1 MSNWIK
7 ISNSGLIEEEALTLL
22 GASSKRNDSSKIGM
36 FGSGNKYALAFFKR
50 NNIDIRIFSG
60 KNEIEIDLVEK
71 NFKNKTFKVLSIN
84 GKETSITTEF
94 GPKWKLWQAVREIYC
109 NSLDEGNSSLSFVD
123 GINPKDEETH
133 FYIRNTSDLQ
143 SLIDDFDKYF
153 SQRREVLY
161 KSFTGSK
168 ILRKLEGDSE
178 LRLYRKGILCF
189 ESDKD
194 SIFDYDFI
202 NLNLDE
208 NRLVIDHY
216 TISNKIWDL
225 IFTCNNKKIIREF
238 LTYSYRDGFIES
250 DQSVIGKP
258 DVKLISSTFEEV
270 LREKPIATVSL
281 SGLLSLEEKLNC
293 WMLPDHIFDAIEL
306 YYEDIPKAGIF
317 SLYKNIKYKE
327 ITPSPLVEATLKKAE
342 DFLTE
347 CRYDLPLKYHWKV
360 VSIYSSSIESFS
372 RDTTIFIS
380 EHTIE
385 NGVVSLLH
393 ALIKEAISI
402 KNNHPS
408 EFHINSKIISELIQ
422 VLKSQNAYP
431 L

>member
-71 NFKNKTFKVLSIN
+71 HFKNKTFRVLSIN

-161 KSFTGSK
+161 KSFTGNK
-168 ILRKLEGDSE
+168 ILKKLEGDSE

-194 SIFDYDFI
+194 SIFDYDFV

-225 IFTCNNKKIIREF
+225 IFTCNNKEIIREF
-238 LTYSYRDGFIES
+238 LKYSYRDGFIES
-250 DQSVIGKP
+250 DQSLIGKP

-281 SGLLSLEEKLNC
+281 SGLLSLEEKLSC
-293 WMLPDHIFDAIEL
+293 WMLPDHIFNAIEL

-327 ITPSPLVEATLKKAE
+327 ITPSPLIEATLKKAE

-347 CRYDLPLKYHWKV
+347 CRYNLPLKYHWKV
-360 VSIYSSSIESFS
+360 VSIHSSSIKSFS

-380 EHTIE
+380 ENTIE
-385 NGVVSLLH
+385 DGVVSLLH
-393 ALIKEAISI
+393 VLIQEAISI
-402 KNNHPS
+402 KNHHPP
-408 EFHINSKIISELIQ
+408 EINMNSRIISELIQ

>member
-360 VSIYSSSIESFS
+360 VSIHSSRIESFS

-408 EFHINSKIISELIQ
+408 ELHINSKIISELIQ